1 MSFALLLPLLDEAS
15 DELLLEDGSHLY
27 LEATRTIA
35 GSTPARYAA
44 LVLQDQMESNGYG
57 VFYNHMPDK
66 PDKAICVYDLP
77 YGRVEDRRMR
87 TGVHEE
93 HPVVQIIV
101 RGPDYTA
108 VSALEGAWAVFET
121 LYEYAFD
128 DGKILRCISKNNT
141 IATLGQEP
149 QTRRCL
155 FSQQFRMTLE

>member
-1 MSFALLLPLLDEAS
+1 MSFTLFPITLENSSPLVQEQGDV
-15 DELLLEDGSHLY
+15 
-27 LEATRTIA
+27 II

-44 LVLQDQMESNGYG
+44 LVLKDQMNANGY
-57 VFYNHMPDK
+57 VTFYNHMPDK

-77 YGRVEDRRMR
+77 YGRIEGRRMR
-87 TGVHEE
+87 TGAHEE